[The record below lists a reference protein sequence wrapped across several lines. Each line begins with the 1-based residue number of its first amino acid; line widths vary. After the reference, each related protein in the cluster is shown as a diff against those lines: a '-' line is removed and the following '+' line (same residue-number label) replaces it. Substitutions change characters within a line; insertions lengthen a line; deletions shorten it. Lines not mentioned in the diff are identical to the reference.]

1 MPTAAPSRCTRR
13 CGRLAVKDG
22 RCAEHEIKPWSVPSA
37 NSRALTS
44 TERGRINRQQIK
56 REPQCRGCGST
67 KDLHADH
74 IVEIADGGSLFDA
87 SNLQTL
93 CGDCHD
99 EKSAFVRAERAA
111 ERRLARG

>member
-1 MPTAAPSRCTRR
+1 MPSSAPSRCTRR
-13 CGRLAVKDG
+13 CGRLAVKGG
-22 RCAEHEIKPWSVPSA
+22 RCDEHQVKAWSVPSA

-56 REPQCRGCGST
+56 REPQCRGCGSREH
-67 KDLHADH
+67 LQADH
-74 IVEIADGGSLFDA
+74 IVEIADGGSPFDE

-93 CGDCHD
+93 CDTCHD
-99 EKSAFVRAERAA
+99 IKTAAVRARRAA